1 MEDDDAFG
9 QGTGEARDSIS
20 NLPRK
25 VAIQVYTC
33 STVSQIYYQK
43 TLELKNIKLVSLMQK
58 CINGALI

>member
-25 VAIQVYTC
+25 VAIQVC
-33 STVSQIYYQK
+33 ACE
-43 TLELKNIKLVSLMQK
+43 TLHFY
-58 CINGALI
+58 CINVFDCFTWNKSTY